1 MKAKELRNLGEKE
14 LLQKAMELKKEL
26 FNLRFQLKTGQLLN
40 TAIIKKKKKDLARI
54 YTVIKERELSKAK
67 R

>member
-40 TAIIKKKKKDLARI
+40 TAIIGKTKKDLARI